1 MKHVIKT
8 QSVEETQ
15 KVAYAIGKWVKPGMI
30 LTLEGDLGAGKTH
43 LTQFIGEGMGIDDYI
58 TSPTFALL
66 NIYDGKINLNH
77 FATYR
82 LEGEEDFQRLGFEDY
97 LFSNDV
103 NIIEWPDTIYELLPE
118 EPLNIDIKKGEGEI
132 RIININT
139 NNEKKYKYI
148 LESIANESFRD

>member
-1 MKHVIKT
+1 MEKILINSIDEMKRLGNV
-8 QSVEETQ
+8 
-15 KVAYAIGKWVKPGMI
+15 IGKSLVGGETI
-30 LTLEGDLGAGKTH
+30 CLRGDLGAGKTH

-77 FATYR
+77 FDTYR

>member
-1 MKHVIKT
+1 MKKILINSIDEMKRLGNV
-8 QSVEETQ
+8 
-15 KVAYAIGKWVKPGMI
+15 IGKSLVGGETI
-30 LTLEGDLGAGKTH
+30 CLRGDLGAGKTH

-77 FATYR
+77 FDTYR